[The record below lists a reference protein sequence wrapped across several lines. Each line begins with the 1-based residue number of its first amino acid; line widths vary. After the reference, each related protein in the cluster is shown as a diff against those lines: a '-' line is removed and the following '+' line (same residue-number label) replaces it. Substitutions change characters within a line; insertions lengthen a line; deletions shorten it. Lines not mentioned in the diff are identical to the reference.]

1 MKNDCDI
8 FLLFVRARSLR
19 IGPEKKKDTR
29 LKLKFELLCKKPV
42 AGKERQK
49 ERKKERKK
57 RRKTKKGERN
67 RLNKR
72 EAEGKKRK
80 R

>member
-57 RRKTKKGERN
+57 ANKQNDNQMTKEPMI
-67 RLNKR
+67 
-72 EAEGKKRK
+72 
-80 R
+80 